1 MRFEHYSEK
10 IATNACTLFLQ
21 GYPISDN
28 ERLHLLKGIS
38 LEAKNQGNLHIWH
51 TANDI
56 IKNYEKFPDFK
67 VVDDSFIFKNLAKI
81 GLYVKD

>member
-1 MRFEHYSEK
+1 MRFDHYSEK
-10 IATNACTLFLQ
+10 IANNACTLMLQ

-38 LEAKNQGNLHIWH
+38 LEAKKQGNLHVWH

-56 IKNYEKFPDFK
+56 IKNYERFPDFE
-67 VVDDSFIFKNLAKI
+67 VVDKSFILKNLSRI
-81 GLYVKD
+81 GLYVED

>member
-1 MRFEHYSEK
+1 MRFERYSEK
-10 IATNACTLFLQ
+10 IANNACTLFLQ

-38 LEAKNQGNLHIWH
+38 LEAKKQGNLYIWH

-56 IKNYEKFPDFK
+56 IKNYERFPDFE
-67 VVDDSFIFKNLAKI
+67 VVDRSFITKNLAKV
-81 GLYVKD
+81 GLYAED